1 MATGEITAGK
11 IVPKSLLTKSHQK
24 EKMSQEIRLHK
35 SVAHTNLVKLYSY
48 FEDSNFVFIVLELCR
63 KRSLMELHKRRK
75 AITEP
80 EARYFMH
87 QILLGV
93 LTCTTIR

>member
-35 SVAHTNLVKLYSY
+35 SVAHTHLVKLFSY
-48 FEDSNFVFIVLELCR
+48 FEDPNFVYIVLELCR

-80 EARYFMH
+80 EARSLMELH
-87 QILLGV
+87 KRRKAI
-93 LTCTTIR
+93 TEP